1 MKSIF
6 KTIAILGFIFTC
18 SLLQAKEKPVK
29 MISFVKSAIIPGWG
43 ELSQNHKSGY
53 LFLSNE
59 IALFLSYYYFDNQSD
74 LKMKESVMYAYKK
87 AHLSPENNTE
97 EYRLLLSKYMS
108 SGYFSGGYNENIVK
122 TAKSLYPDNPV
133 SQNEYIMENV
143 LPEDVY
149 WNWDSKQDQK
159 KYLLMRKDSNLL
171 KDWTK
176 AASGAILVN
185 HIISAFNAARVTKRP
200 VQFGVDI
207 NSDNKPLLSAQYRF

>member
-1 MKSIF
+1 M
-6 KTIAILGFIFTC
+6 ILCFT
-18 SLLQAKEKPVK
+18 LLISMLEAKEKPVK

-53 LFLSNE
+53 IFLSNE
-59 IALFLSYYYFDNQSD
+59 IALFLSYYYFQNQSD
-74 LKMKESVMYAYKK
+74 IKMKESIMYAYSK
-87 AHLSPENNTE
+87 AHLSPEYNTE
-97 EYRLLLSKYMS
+97 EYRLLLSKYLS
-108 SGYFSGGYNENIVK
+108 SGYLAGGYNENVVN
-122 TAKSLYPDNPV
+122 TAKSLFPNNPT

-185 HIISAFNAARVTKRP
+185 HIISAFNAARVTKTN